1 MEMIKHRLQQR
12 KRKEGWKKE
21 REERGREELRIKRK
35 RDKVAVTTGIERY
48 RGQNAKE
55 RDTGDRKVTE
65 NL

>member
-1 MEMIKHRLQQR
+1 MIKHRLQQR

-48 RGQNAKE
+48 RGQKAKE